1 MTNEQGNV
9 LPPRGDSTADGADAP
24 APAPVPVPV
33 SAPDPVPV
41 PVPDPVPAPGSAP
54 AGVPDAPTVLYV
66 RFRGA
71 GGEAPDGAVYAGLLG
86 LLGAF
91 TPVVEAIG
99 QDGALADVRGALRYF
114 GRDAAGLA
122 AVIRVRALALY
133 GVDCVIGA
141 GPNPLLAR
149 MAAREAG
156 PGTTL
161 VVGDAAEFLAGRP
174 VAALHGVGPAT
185 ARTLCGYG
193 LDTAGRVAAAPLAV
207 LQRILGVRT
216 GREVY
221 EKAHGIDRTRV
232 VPNAAAR
239 SVAAERTFPLDE
251 LDRDRHR
258 RALLSLTGELGARMR
273 GEGQVCRS
281 LTLTVRYADRT
292 TTTRTRALAEPTA
305 HSASLT
311 GAAYRLLDA
320 LGLQRARVRALT
332 LRAEGLVPAER
343 AAHQLTFDPT
353 DDKARRLEAVA
364 DRARAKFGPRAVIP
378 GSLAA

>member
-1 MTNEQGNV
+1 M
-9 LPPRGDSTADGADAP
+9 RFRRADG
-24 APAPVPVPV
+24 
-33 SAPDPVPV
+33 
-41 PVPDPVPAPGSAP
+41 
-54 AGVPDAPTVLYV
+54 
-66 RFRGA
+66 
-71 GGEAPDGAVYAGLLG
+71 GGPDGAAYAGLLA

-91 TPVVEAIG
+91 TPVVEAVAP
-99 QDGALADVRGALRYF
+99 DAALVDVRGALRYF
-114 GRDAAGLA
+114 GRDAAGIA
-122 AVIRVRALALY
+122 ALVRVRALALY

-193 LDTAGRVAAAPLAV
+193 LDTVDRVAAAPLAV
-207 LQRILGVRT
+207 LQRILGARA

-221 EKAHGIDRTRV
+221 EKAHGIDRTHV

-239 SVAAERTFPLDE
+239 SVAAERTFPRDE

-258 RALLSLTGELGARMR
+258 RALLSLGEELGARMR
-273 GEGQVCRS
+273 AESQVCRS

-292 TTTRTRALAEPTA
+292 TTTTSRALPEPTA
-305 HSASLT
+305 HSAALT
-311 GAAYRLLDA
+311 ATAYRLLDG
-320 LGLQRARVRALT
+320 LGLQRARVRSLA
-332 LRAEGLVPAER
+332 LRAEGLIPAER
-343 AAHQLTFDPT
+343 AAHQLTFDPA
-353 DDKARRLEAVA
+353 DEKARRIEAVA
-364 DRARAKFGPRAVIP
+364 DRARARFGPRAIIP

>member
-1 MTNEQGNV
+1 MTTERGGEWV
-9 LPPRGDSTADGADAP
+9 RPGPPGT
-24 APAPVPVPV
+24 
-33 SAPDPVPV
+33 
-41 PVPDPVPAPGSAP
+41 
-54 AGVPDAPTVLYV
+54 TVLYV

-71 GGEAPDGAVYAGLLG
+71 GGGPPDGAAYAGLLG
-86 LLGAF
+86 LLAAF
-91 TPVVEAIG
+91 TPVVEAVG
-99 QDGALADVRGALRYF
+99 QDGALVDVRGALRYF

-122 AVIRVRALALY
+122 ALIRVRALALY

-141 GPNPLLAR
+141 GPSPLLAR

-161 VVGDAAEFLAGRP
+161 VVGDVAEFLAGRP
-174 VAALHGVGPAT
+174 VAALHGVGPST
-185 ARTLCGYG
+185 ARALCGYG
-193 LDTAGRVAAAPLAV
+193 LDTVDRVAAAPLAV
-207 LQRILGVRT
+207 LQRILGARA

-239 SVAAERTFPLDE
+239 SVAAERTFPRDE

-258 RALLSLTGELGARMR
+258 RALLSLAGELGAQMR

-292 TTTRTRALAEPTA
+292 TTTKSRALAEPTA
-305 HSASLT
+305 HSAALT

-320 LGLQRARVRALT
+320 LGLQRARVRALA

-343 AAHQLTFDPT
+343 AAHQLTFDPA
-353 DDKARRLEAVA
+353 DEKARRLEAVA
-364 DRARAKFGPRAVIP
+364 DRARAKYGPRAVIP